1 MCPITTVV
9 PIRPD
14 FSLGFLPVP
23 RLIREVR
30 AAVRTALV
38 TAGREELVDNTLL
51 LTSEVATNAVNAC
64 RRSACTAP
72 VTVYAKWMYG
82 GALLVL
88 VRDYAPGAPHER
100 AWPVDGES
108 GRGLALVRAC
118 VTDWGVCRHGYGPG
132 KAVWFRVAAQ
142 AAARVEGAQ

>member
-23 RLIREVR
+23 SLVREVR
-30 AAVRTALV
+30 AAVRTALLA
-38 TAGREELVDNTLL
+38 AGRLDLLDDTLL
-51 LTSEVATNAVNAC
+51 LTSEVVTNAVNAC
-64 RRSACTAP
+64 RRSDCTSP

-88 VRDYAPGAPHER
+88 VRDYAPGTPHER
-100 AWPVDGES
+100 AWPVGGES

-118 VTDWGVCRHGYGPG
+118 ATDWGVCRHGHGPG
-132 KAVWFRVAAQ
+132 KAVWFRVAA
-142 AAARVEGAQ
+142 ATPAQVAQ